1 MKKTNGI
8 IIENDKFCLR
18 LNNNC
23 VAESLICKENGEE
36 CLAKGNEMAL
46 FSLTEERPYNNEIK
60 LAYPNKKTTFQ
71 ANRVRREE
79 NKLIVGFELLKFEAI
94 IEIIEDCDYIA
105 FRLADFIGLKEHFDY
120 LCLTP
125 PPVLEFRLI
134 QLPVLN
140 RERYGDWL
148 NVVWD
153 DKVVINVL
161 ATSPTARIDSE
172 DRTNYRIMCA
182 DAIRDIELKGCAAAL
197 VVSTPEKFLDVVDK
211 IEEDFDLP
219 RGVKS
224 RRSEYLNKTIYW
236 APRINP
242 DNIDMHLAYAKA
254 GGFEMMQIHITSIF
268 KGNWSYLGN
277 FDYEDEYPEGPESL
291 KAMLDKI
298 KKAGIIP
305 GLHTMHPHIGI
316 NSHYVAPVAD
326 HRLSIKKY
334 FTLSKPLG
342 LDDTTIYV
350 EQNPVG
356 APTCDKCRV
365 LKFDGELIEYEGFST
380 EYPYCFTGC
389 KRGLYGTDVIPHSIG
404 IIGGVLDISEYS
416 AVTVHID
423 QSTSLQDEIADKI
436 AEVYNM
442 GFKFIYFDGSEATQA
457 PFEYHI
463 PNAQYRVYKKFEEK
477 PLFCIGAAKAHFSWH
492 MLSGG
497 NAFDTFTTEV
507 FKEKLV
513 EHPFEEFSRMADDF
527 TKVNFGWWEF
537 RMDTQPDT
545 LEYGCA
551 LATACDCPATMM
563 VWDDTLAE
571 NQRREDILEVMHRW
585 KEVRNKHWLTDEQK
599 EQLKNVEQE
608 HTLLL
613 NEENEYELVPYDLIK
628 QGANGNSALRAY
640 AFERKG
646 RSYVTFW
653 HASGSAKLV
662 LPINECDVV
671 VEKTL
676 GGEKIPVQQDGDLLT
691 VPLSDKIYL
700 STKLSKEQLT
710 EIFVKAQVID

>member
-1 MKKTNGI
+1 MKKMNGI
-8 IIENDKFCLR
+8 IIENNKFCLK
-18 LNNNC
+18 LNDNC
-23 VAESLICKENGEE
+23 IAESLVCKENGEE

-60 LAYPNKKTTFQ
+60 LAYPNKKITFQ
-71 ANRVRREE
+71 ANRVRKEG
-79 NKLIVGFELLKFEAI
+79 NKLIVGFELIKFEAI

-105 FRLADFIGLKEHFDY
+105 FKLADFIGLKEHFDY
-120 LCLTP
+120 LCIDP
-125 PPVLEFRLI
+125 PPVLEFRLL
-134 QLPVLN
+134 QLPISN
-140 RERYGDWL
+140 RERFGDWL

-153 DKVVINVL
+153 DTVAINVL

-172 DRTNYRIMCA
+172 SRADYRIMCA
-182 DAIRDIELKGCAAAL
+182 DAIRDIELKGCCAAL
-197 VVSTPEKFLDVVDK
+197 IVSTPENFLDVVDK

-224 RRSEYLNKTIYW
+224 RRSEYLKKTIYW
-236 APRINP
+236 APIINP
-242 DNIDMHLAYAKA
+242 DNVDTHLAYAKA
-254 GGFEMMQIHITSIF
+254 GGFEMMQIRFDSIF
-268 KGNWSYLGN
+268 KGDWSNLGD
-277 FDYEDEYPEGPESL
+277 FDYKDEYPDGPESL
-291 KAMLDKI
+291 VAMLDKI
-298 KKAGIIP
+298 KSTGLIP

-316 NSHYVAPVAD
+316 NSHYVTPVAD
-326 HRLSIKKY
+326 HRLGIKKY

-356 APTCDKCRV
+356 SPTCDKCRV

-389 KRGLYGTDVIPHSIG
+389 KRGHYETNVIPHSIG
-404 IIGGVLDISEYS
+404 VIGGVLDISEYY
-416 AVTVHID
+416 AKTIHID
-423 QSTSLQDEIADKI
+423 QSTSLQDEIADKL
-436 AEVYNM
+436 AEVYNL

-463 PNAQYRVYKKFEEK
+463 PNAQYRVYKKFTEK
-477 PLFCIGAAKAHFSWH
+477 PIFCIGAAKAHFSWH

-497 NAFDTFTTEV
+497 NAFDPFPTEV

-513 EHPFEEFSRMADDF
+513 DHPFEESFRMADDF

-545 LEYGCA
+545 FEYGCA

-563 VWDDTLAE
+563 AFGGNLAKNPRRDDV
-571 NQRREDILEVMHRW
+571 LEVMRRW
-585 KEVRNKHWLTDEQK
+585 KDVRNKKWLTDEQK

-608 HTLLL
+608 HTLLI
-613 NEENEYELVPYDLIK
+613 NEKNKYELVPYDLIER
-628 QGANGNSALRAY
+628 GANGNSALRAY
-640 AFERKG
+640 AFERRD

-653 HASGSAKLV
+653 HTSGSAKLV
-662 LPINECDVV
+662 LPINEYDVII
-671 VEKTL
+671 EKSL
-676 GGEKIPVQQDGDLLT
+676 GGARILVHQDGNSLI

-700 STKLSKEQLT
+700 STKLSKEALV
-710 EIFVKAQVID
+710 EAFVNAQVID